1 MNDRNRQENV
11 EISVSLSAETWQNTN
26 ERRRIEKVIEPL
38 PSFRLF
44 VWSILVSLTSVFNPL
59 LTNLAT
65 NLQSQ
70 NLYAGWALAQG
81 EVAYANI
88 YGTSGLLYYL
98 LSWLGN
104 LFLGPVVFL
113 LFQVV
118 ALTLAGIYL
127 FQTITHITV
136 RTGLAR
142 QITILFYLFVVT
154 LGFGGTYSMIFAF
167 PFIFWSLSHLVKY
180 LQGRVRD
187 ESFIRFGMVGALAF
201 LIEPAFSLLFYSL
214 TTLFLLLYSIADK
227 RKARGFYQLLAG
239 LLGFSL
245 VFYPLG
251 YYTVLNGSFGVAISQ
266 VTYVLEAFRLNSNY
280 LLDHL
285 LYYGLLFLGLGF
297 LTALMTAFAFKEEPT
312 DARGMRFIGLLGLPI
327 SFVGVIGLPE
337 KGAYQLLITLPF
349 ALLLLAL
356 WLDTGGDRDGHER
369 RHRKPTNASSWNRY
383 LGKQL
388 FLPLLT
394 MLYLLAYP
402 FVNEYI
408 LSNGVSAERNMAAQH
423 IHENSTAKD
432 SIYAWDNTA
441 SLYQQA
447 QRLSTISL
455 LSPSLYTGTEE
466 NRILLR
472 NSLNEASPKF
482 ILVNKD
488 VKLYSD
494 IKKKISQDYEEV
506 DLELNH
512 FKLYQSK

>member
-1 MNDRNRQENV
+1 MNDRNQQENV
-11 EISVSLSAETWQNTN
+11 EILVSMSAETWQNTS
-26 ERRRIEKVIEPL
+26 ERRRLEKIIEPV
-38 PSFRLF
+38 PSLKLF
-44 VWSILVSLTSVFNPL
+44 FWSILVSLTSVINPL

-70 NLYAGWALAQG
+70 NLYAGWALTQG

-98 LSWLGN
+98 VSWLGN
-104 LFLGPVVFL
+104 LFLGQLLFL

-127 FQTITHITV
+127 FQTISQITV
-136 RTGLAR
+136 RSGLAR
-142 QITILFYLFVVT
+142 QITILFYLFVLT
-154 LGFGGTYSMIFAF
+154 LGFGGTYSIIFAF
-167 PFIFWSLSHLVKY
+167 PFIFRSLYHLVKY

-214 TTLFLLLYSIADK
+214 TTLFLLLYNIADK

-266 VTYVLEAFRLNSNY
+266 VTYVLEAFRLNSSY

-297 LTALMTAFAFKEEPT
+297 VTALMTAFAFKEEPT
-312 DARGMRFIGLLGLPI
+312 AARGMRFIGLLGLPI
-327 SFVGVIGLPE
+327 SFVGVLGLPE
-337 KGAYQLLITLPF
+337 KGAYQLLTTLPF

-369 RHRKPTNASSWNRY
+369 RHRKPTKTSSWNRY

-388 FLPLLT
+388 FLPLLA

-408 LSNGVSAERNMAAQH
+408 LSSGVSAERNLVAQH
-423 IHENSTAKD
+423 IRENSTAKD

-441 SLYQQA
+441 SLYNKA
-447 QRLSTISL
+447 QRLSAVSL

-472 NSLNEASPKF
+472 NALNEASPKF

-488 VKLYSD
+488 VKLFSD

-506 DLELNH
+506 NLKLNH

>member
-1 MNDRNRQENV
+1 MNDRNQQENV
-11 EISVSLSAETWQNTN
+11 EILVSMSAETWQNTS
-26 ERRRIEKVIEPL
+26 ERRRLEKIIEPL
-38 PSFRLF
+38 PSLQLF
-44 VWSILVSLTSVFNPL
+44 FWSVLVSLTRVINPL

-70 NLYAGWALAQG
+70 NLYAGWALTQG

-98 LSWLGN
+98 VSWLGN
-104 LFLGPVVFL
+104 LFLGQLLFL

-127 FQTITHITV
+127 FQTISQITV
-136 RTGLAR
+136 RSGLAR
-142 QITILFYLFVVT
+142 QITILFYLFVLA
-154 LGFGGTYSMIFAF
+154 LGFGGTYSIIFTF
-167 PFIFWSLSHLVKY
+167 PFIFRSLYHLVKY

-214 TTLFLLLYSIADK
+214 TTLFLLLYNIADK
-227 RKARGFYQLLAG
+227 RKARGFYQLLAS

-266 VTYVLEAFRLNSNY
+266 VTYVLEAFRLNSSY

-297 LTALMTAFAFKEEPT
+297 ATALMTAFALKEEPT
-312 DARGMRFIGLLGLPI
+312 AARGMRFIGLLGLPI
-327 SFVGVIGLPE
+327 SFIGVLGLPE
-337 KGAYQLLITLPF
+337 KGAYQLLTTLPF

-369 RHRKPTNASSWNRY
+369 RHRKPTQASSWNRY

-388 FLPLLT
+388 FLPLFV
-394 MLYLLAYP
+394 MLYLVAYP

-408 LSNGVSAERNMAAQH
+408 LSNGVSAERNLVAQH
-423 IHENSTAKD
+423 IRENSTSKD

-441 SLYQQA
+441 SLYKKS
-447 QRLSTISL
+447 QRLSAVSL

-466 NRILLR
+466 NRIFLR
-472 NSLNEASPKF
+472 NALNEASPKF

-488 VKLYSD
+488 VKLFSD
-494 IKKKISQDYEEV
+494 VKKKISQDYEEV
-506 DLELNH
+506 NLKLNH
-512 FKLYQSK
+512 FKLYQIK

>member
-266 VTYVLEAFRLNSNY
+266 VTYVLEAFRLNSSY

-285 LYYGLLFLGLGF
+285 FYYGLLFLGLGF
-297 LTALMTAFAFKEEPT
+297 LTALMTAFAFKEEST
-312 DARGMRFIGLLGLPI
+312 AARGMRFIGLLGLPI
-327 SFVGVIGLPE
+327 SFVGVLGLPE

-369 RHRKPTNASSWNRY
+369 RHRKPTKASSWNRY

-388 FLPLLT
+388 FLPLLA

-408 LSNGVSAERNMAAQH
+408 LSNGVSSERSLAAQH
-423 IHENSTAKD
+423 IRENSTAKD

-472 NSLNEASPKF
+472 NALNEASPKF

>member
-11 EISVSLSAETWQNTN
+11 EISVSSSAETWQNTS
-26 ERRRIEKVIEPL
+26 ERRQIEKIIEPV
-38 PSFRLF
+38 PSLKLF
-44 VWSILVSLTSVFNPL
+44 FWSILVSLTSVINPL

-70 NLYAGWALAQG
+70 NLYASWALTQG

-98 LSWLGN
+98 VSWLGN
-104 LFLGPVVFL
+104 LFLGQLLFL

-127 FQTITHITV
+127 FQTISQITV
-136 RTGLAR
+136 RSGLAR
-142 QITILFYLFVVT
+142 QITILFYLFVLT
-154 LGFGGTYSMIFAF
+154 LGFGGTYSIIFAF
-167 PFIFWSLSHLVKY
+167 PFIFRSLYHLVKY

-214 TTLFLLLYSIADK
+214 TTLFLLLYNIADK

-312 DARGMRFIGLLGLPI
+312 AARGMRFIGLLGLPI
-327 SFVGVIGLPE
+327 SFVGVLGLPE

-388 FLPLLT
+388 FLPLLA

-408 LSNGVSAERNMAAQH
+408 LSNGVSAERNLAAQH
-423 IHENSTAKD
+423 IRENSTAKD

-472 NSLNEASPKF
+472 NALNEASPKF

>member
-1 MNDRNRQENV
+1 MNDKNQQENV
-11 EISVSLSAETWQNTN
+11 EILVSMSAETWQNTS
-26 ERRRIEKVIEPL
+26 ERRRLEKIIEPV
-38 PSFRLF
+38 PSLKLF
-44 VWSILVSLTSVFNPL
+44 FWSVLVSLTSVINPL

-70 NLYAGWALAQG
+70 NLYAGWALTQG

-98 LSWLGN
+98 ISWLGN
-104 LFLGPVVFL
+104 LFLGQLLFL

-127 FQTITHITV
+127 FQTISQITV
-136 RTGLAR
+136 RSGLAR
-142 QITILFYLFVVT
+142 QITILFYLFVLT
-154 LGFGGTYSMIFAF
+154 LGFGGTYSIIFAF
-167 PFIFWSLSHLVKY
+167 PFIFRSLYHLVKY

-214 TTLFLLLYSIADK
+214 TTLFLLLYNIAEK

-327 SFVGVIGLPE
+327 SFVGVLGLPE

-388 FLPLLT
+388 FLPLLA

-408 LSNGVSAERNMAAQH
+408 LSNGVSAERNLAAQH
-423 IHENSTAKD
+423 IRENSTAKD

-472 NSLNEASPKF
+472 NALNEASPKF

-512 FKLYQSK
+512 FKLYQIK

>member
-1 MNDRNRQENV
+1 MNERNQQENV
-11 EISVSLSAETWQNTN
+11 EILVSMSAETWQNTS
-26 ERRRIEKVIEPL
+26 ERRRLEKIIEPV
-38 PSFRLF
+38 PSLQLF
-44 VWSILVSLTSVFNPL
+44 FWSVLVSLTSVINPL

-70 NLYAGWALAQG
+70 NLYAGWALTQG

-98 LSWLGN
+98 VSWLGN
-104 LFLGPVVFL
+104 LFLGQLLFL

-127 FQTITHITV
+127 FQTISQITV
-136 RTGLAR
+136 RSGLAR

-154 LGFGGTYSMIFAF
+154 LGFGGTYSIIFAF
-167 PFIFWSLSHLVKY
+167 PFIFRSLYHLVKY

-201 LIEPAFSLLFYSL
+201 LIEPAFSLLFCSV
-214 TTLFLLLYSIADK
+214 TTLFLLLYNIADK
-227 RKARGFYQLLAG
+227 RKARGFYQLLAV

-266 VTYVLEAFRLNSNY
+266 VTYVLEVFRLNSSY

-297 LTALMTAFAFKEEPT
+297 VTALMTAFAFKEEPT
-312 DARGMRFIGLLGLPI
+312 AARGMRFIGLLGLPI
-327 SFVGVIGLPE
+327 SFVGVLGLPE
-337 KGAYQLLITLPF
+337 KGAYQLLTTLPF

-369 RHRKPTNASSWNRY
+369 RHRKPTQTSSWNRY

-388 FLPLLT
+388 FLPLLA
-394 MLYLLAYP
+394 MLYLVAYP

-408 LSNGVSAERNMAAQH
+408 LSNGVSAERNLAAQH
-423 IHENSTAKD
+423 IRENSTSKD

-441 SLYQQA
+441 SLYKKS
-447 QRLSTISL
+447 QRLSAVSL
-455 LSPSLYTGTEE
+455 LSPSLYTGSE
-466 NRILLR
+466 
-472 NSLNEASPKF
+472 SKVYF
-482 ILVNKD
+482 
-488 VKLYSD
+488 
-494 IKKKISQDYEEV
+494 SQ
-506 DLELNH
+506 
-512 FKLYQSK
+512 

>member
-1 MNDRNRQENV
+1 MNDKNQQENV
-11 EISVSLSAETWQNTN
+11 EILVSMSAETWQNTS
-26 ERRRIEKVIEPL
+26 ERRRLEKIIEPV
-38 PSFRLF
+38 PSLKLF
-44 VWSILVSLTSVFNPL
+44 FWSILVSLTSVINPL

-70 NLYAGWALAQG
+70 NLYAGWALTQG

-98 LSWLGN
+98 VSWLGN
-104 LFLGPVVFL
+104 LFLGQLLFL

-127 FQTITHITV
+127 FQTISQITV
-136 RTGLAR
+136 RSGLAR
-142 QITILFYLFVVT
+142 QITILFYLFVLT

-167 PFIFWSLSHLVKY
+167 PFIFRSLYHLVKY

-214 TTLFLLLYSIADK
+214 TTLFLLVYNIADK

-266 VTYVLEAFRLNSNY
+266 ATYVLEAFRLNSSY

-297 LTALMTAFAFKEEPT
+297 TTALMTAFAFKEEPT

-388 FLPLLT
+388 FLPLLA

-408 LSNGVSAERNMAAQH
+408 LSNGVSAERNLAAQH
-423 IHENSTAKD
+423 IRENSTAKD

-472 NSLNEASPKF
+472 NALNEASPKF

>member
-1 MNDRNRQENV
+1 MNERNQQENV
-11 EISVSLSAETWQNTN
+11 EILVSMSAETWQNTS
-26 ERRRIEKVIEPL
+26 ERRRLEKIIEPV
-38 PSFRLF
+38 PSLKLF
-44 VWSILVSLTSVFNPL
+44 FWSILVSLTSVINPL

-98 LSWLGN
+98 VSWLGN
-104 LFLGPVVFL
+104 LFLGQLLFL

-127 FQTITHITV
+127 FQTISQITV
-136 RTGLAR
+136 RSGLAR
-142 QITILFYLFVVT
+142 QITILFYLFVLT
-154 LGFGGTYSMIFAF
+154 LGFGGTYSIIFAF
-167 PFIFWSLSHLVKY
+167 PFIFRSLYHLVKY

-214 TTLFLLLYSIADK
+214 TTLFLLLYNIADK

-266 VTYVLEAFRLNSNY
+266 VTYVLEAFRLNSSY

-297 LTALMTAFAFKEEPT
+297 VTALMTAFAFKEEPT
-312 DARGMRFIGLLGLPI
+312 AARGMRFIGLLGLPI
-327 SFVGVIGLPE
+327 SFVGVLGLPE
-337 KGAYQLLITLPF
+337 KGAYQLLTTLPF

-369 RHRKPTNASSWNRY
+369 RHRKPTKTSSWNRY

-388 FLPLLT
+388 FLPLLA

-408 LSNGVSAERNMAAQH
+408 LSSGVSAERNLVAQH
-423 IHENSTAKD
+423 IRENSTAKD

-441 SLYQQA
+441 SLYNKA
-447 QRLSTISL
+447 QRLSAVSL

-472 NSLNEASPKF
+472 NALNEASPKF

-488 VKLYSD
+488 AKLFSD

-506 DLELNH
+506 NLKLNH

>member
-1 MNDRNRQENV
+1 MNERNQQENV
-11 EISVSLSAETWQNTN
+11 EILVSMSAETWQNTS
-26 ERRRIEKVIEPL
+26 ERRRLEKIIEPL
-38 PSFRLF
+38 PSLQLF
-44 VWSILVSLTSVFNPL
+44 FWSVLVSLTSVINPL

-70 NLYAGWALAQG
+70 NLYAGWALTQG

-98 LSWLGN
+98 VSWLGN
-104 LFLGPVVFL
+104 LFLGQLLFL

-127 FQTITHITV
+127 FQTISQITV
-136 RTGLAR
+136 RSGLAR
-142 QITILFYLFVVT
+142 QITILFYLFVLT
-154 LGFGGTYSMIFAF
+154 LGFGGTYSIIFTF
-167 PFIFWSLSHLVKY
+167 PFIFRSLYHLVKY

-214 TTLFLLLYSIADK
+214 TTLFLLLYNIADK
-227 RKARGFYQLLAG
+227 RKARGFYQLLAS

-266 VTYVLEAFRLNSNY
+266 VTYVLEAFRLNSSY

-297 LTALMTAFAFKEEPT
+297 ATALMTAFALKEEPT
-312 DARGMRFIGLLGLPI
+312 AARGMRFIGLLGLPI
-327 SFVGVIGLPE
+327 SFIGVLGLPE
-337 KGAYQLLITLPF
+337 KGAYQLLTTLPF

-356 WLDTGGDRDGHER
+356 CLDTGGDRDGHER
-369 RHRKPTNASSWNRY
+369 RHRKPTQASSWNRY

-388 FLPLLT
+388 FLPLFV
-394 MLYLLAYP
+394 MLYLVAYP

-408 LSNGVSAERNMAAQH
+408 LSNGVSAERNLVAQH
-423 IHENSTAKD
+423 IRENSTSKD
-432 SIYAWDNTA
+432 SIYAWDSTA
-441 SLYQQA
+441 SLYKKA
-447 QRLSTISL
+447 QRLSAVSL

-466 NRILLR
+466 NRIFLR
-472 NSLNEASPKF
+472 NALNEASPKF

-488 VKLYSD
+488 VKLFSD
-494 IKKKISQDYEEV
+494 VKKKISQDYEEV
-506 DLELNH
+506 NLKLNH
-512 FKLYQSK
+512 FKLYQIK

>member
-1 MNDRNRQENV
+1 MNDRNQQENV
-11 EISVSLSAETWQNTN
+11 EILISMSAETWQNTS
-26 ERRRIEKVIEPL
+26 ERRRLEKIIEPV
-38 PSFRLF
+38 PSLKLF
-44 VWSILVSLTSVFNPL
+44 FWSILVSLTSVINPL

-98 LSWLGN
+98 VSWLGN
-104 LFLGPVVFL
+104 LFFGQLLFL

-127 FQTITHITV
+127 FQTISQITV
-136 RTGLAR
+136 RSGLAR
-142 QITILFYLFVVT
+142 QITVLFYLFVLT
-154 LGFGGTYSMIFAF
+154 LGFGGTYSIIFAF
-167 PFIFWSLSHLVKY
+167 PFIFRSLYHLVKY

-214 TTLFLLLYSIADK
+214 TTLFLLLYNIAEK

-266 VTYVLEAFRLNSNY
+266 ATYVLEAFRLNSSY

-297 LTALMTAFAFKEEPT
+297 LTALMTSFAFKEEPT
-312 DARGMRFIGLLGLPI
+312 AARGMRFIGLLGLPI
-327 SFVGVIGLPE
+327 SFVGVLGLPE
-337 KGAYQLLITLPF
+337 KGAYQLLTTLPF

-369 RHRKPTNASSWNRY
+369 RRRKPTQASSWNRY

-388 FLPLLT
+388 FLPLLA

-408 LSNGVSAERNMAAQH
+408 LSNGVSAERSLAAQH
-423 IHENSTAKD
+423 IRENSTAKD

-472 NSLNEASPKF
+472 NALNEASPKF

>member
-11 EISVSLSAETWQNTN
+11 EISVSLSAETWQNTS
-26 ERRRIEKVIEPL
+26 ERRQIEKIIEPV
-38 PSFRLF
+38 PSLKLF
-44 VWSILVSLTSVFNPL
+44 FWSILVSLTSVINPL

-70 NLYAGWALAQG
+70 NLYASWALTQG

-98 LSWLGN
+98 VSWLGN
-104 LFLGPVVFL
+104 LFLGQLLFL

-127 FQTITHITV
+127 FQTISQITV
-136 RTGLAR
+136 RSGLAR
-142 QITILFYLFVVT
+142 QITVLFYLFVLT
-154 LGFGGTYSMIFAF
+154 LGFGGTYSIIFAF
-167 PFIFWSLSHLVKY
+167 PFIFRSLYHLVKY

-214 TTLFLLLYSIADK
+214 TTLFLLLYNIAEK

-266 VTYVLEAFRLNSNY
+266 VTYVLEAFRLNSSY

-297 LTALMTAFAFKEEPT
+297 TTALMTAFAFKEEPT
-312 DARGMRFIGLLGLPI
+312 AARGMRFIGLLGLPI
-327 SFVGVIGLPE
+327 SFVGVLGLPE

-408 LSNGVSAERNMAAQH
+408 LSNGVSAERNLAAQH
-423 IHENSTAKD
+423 IRENSTSKD

-472 NSLNEASPKF
+472 NALNEASPKF

>member
-1 MNDRNRQENV
+1 MNDRNQQENV
-11 EISVSLSAETWQNTN
+11 EILVSMSAETWQNTS
-26 ERRRIEKVIEPL
+26 ERRRIEKIIEPV
-38 PSFRLF
+38 PSLKLF
-44 VWSILVSLTSVFNPL
+44 FWSILVSLTSVINPL
-59 LTNLAT
+59 LTSLAT

-70 NLYAGWALAQG
+70 NLYAGWALTQG

-98 LSWLGN
+98 VSWLGN
-104 LFLGPVVFL
+104 LFFGQLLFL

-142 QITILFYLFVVT
+142 QITILFYLFVLT

-327 SFVGVIGLPE
+327 SFVGVLGLPE

-388 FLPLLT
+388 FLPLLA

-408 LSNGVSAERNMAAQH
+408 LSNGVSAERNLAAQH

-472 NSLNEASPKF
+472 NALNEASPKF

>member
-1 MNDRNRQENV
+1 MNDKNQQENV
-11 EISVSLSAETWQNTN
+11 EILVSMSAETWQNTS
-26 ERRRIEKVIEPL
+26 ERRRLEKIIEPV
-38 PSFRLF
+38 PSLKLF
-44 VWSILVSLTSVFNPL
+44 FWSILVSLTSVINPL

-70 NLYAGWALAQG
+70 NLYAGWALTQG

-98 LSWLGN
+98 VSWLGN
-104 LFLGPVVFL
+104 LFLGQLLFL

-127 FQTITHITV
+127 FQTISQITV
-136 RTGLAR
+136 RSGLAR
-142 QITILFYLFVVT
+142 QITILFYLFVLT

-167 PFIFWSLSHLVKY
+167 PFIFRSLYHLVKY

-214 TTLFLLLYSIADK
+214 TTLFLLLYNIADK
-227 RKARGFYQLLAG
+227 RKARGFYQLLAV

-266 VTYVLEAFRLNSNY
+266 VTYVLEAFRLNSSY

-297 LTALMTAFAFKEEPT
+297 VTALMTAFAFKEEPT
-312 DARGMRFIGLLGLPI
+312 AARGMRFIGLLGLPI
-327 SFVGVIGLPE
+327 SFVGVLGLPE
-337 KGAYQLLITLPF
+337 KGAYQLLTTLPF

-369 RHRKPTNASSWNRY
+369 RHRKPTKASSWNRY

-388 FLPLLT
+388 FLPLLA

-408 LSNGVSAERNMAAQH
+408 LSNGVSAERNLAAQH
-423 IHENSTAKD
+423 IRENSTSKD

-441 SLYQQA
+441 SLYNKA
-447 QRLSTISL
+447 QRLSAVSL

-466 NRILLR
+466 NRIFLR
-472 NSLNEASPKF
+472 NALNEASPKF

-488 VKLYSD
+488 VKLFSD
-494 IKKKISQDYEEV
+494 VKKKISQDYEEV

>member
-1 MNDRNRQENV
+1 MNERNQQENV
-11 EISVSLSAETWQNTN
+11 EILVSMSAETWQNTS
-26 ERRRIEKVIEPL
+26 ERRRLEKIIEPV
-38 PSFRLF
+38 PSLQLF
-44 VWSILVSLTSVFNPL
+44 FWSVLVSLTSVINPL

-98 LSWLGN
+98 VSWLGN
-104 LFLGPVVFL
+104 LFLGQLLFL

-127 FQTITHITV
+127 FQTISQITV
-136 RTGLAR
+136 RSDLAR
-142 QITILFYLFVVT
+142 QITILFYLFVLT
-154 LGFGGTYSMIFAF
+154 LGFGGTYSIIFAF
-167 PFIFWSLSHLVKY
+167 PFIFRSLYHLVKY

-214 TTLFLLLYSIADK
+214 TTLFLLLYNIADK
-227 RKARGFYQLLAG
+227 RKARGFYQLLAV

-266 VTYVLEAFRLNSNY
+266 VTYVLEAFRLNSSY

-297 LTALMTAFAFKEEPT
+297 VTALMTAFAFKEEPT
-312 DARGMRFIGLLGLPI
+312 AARGMRFIGLLGLPI
-327 SFVGVIGLPE
+327 SFVGVLGLPE
-337 KGAYQLLITLPF
+337 KGAYQLLTTLPF

-369 RHRKPTNASSWNRY
+369 RHRKPTKTSSWNRY

-388 FLPLLT
+388 FLPLLA

-408 LSNGVSAERNMAAQH
+408 LSNGVSAERNLAAQH
-423 IHENSTAKD
+423 IRENSTSKD

-441 SLYQQA
+441 SLYNKA
-447 QRLSTISL
+447 QRLSAVSL

-466 NRILLR
+466 NRIFLR
-472 NSLNEASPKF
+472 NALNEASPKF

-488 VKLYSD
+488 VKLFSD

>member
-1 MNDRNRQENV
+1 MNDRNQQENV
-11 EISVSLSAETWQNTN
+11 EILVSMSAETWQNTS
-26 ERRRIEKVIEPL
+26 ERRRLEKIIEPV
-38 PSFRLF
+38 PSLKLF
-44 VWSILVSLTSVFNPL
+44 FWSVLVSLTSVINPL

-70 NLYAGWALAQG
+70 NLYAGWALTQG
-81 EVAYANI
+81 EVAYTNI

-98 LSWLGN
+98 VSWLGN
-104 LFLGPVVFL
+104 LFLGQLLFL

-127 FQTITHITV
+127 FQTISQITV
-136 RTGLAR
+136 RSGLAR
-142 QITILFYLFVVT
+142 QITILFYLFVLT
-154 LGFGGTYSMIFAF
+154 LGFGGTYSIIFAF
-167 PFIFWSLSHLVKY
+167 PFIFRSLYHLVKY

-214 TTLFLLLYSIADK
+214 TTLFLLVYNIADK

-327 SFVGVIGLPE
+327 SFVGVLGLPE

-394 MLYLLAYP
+394 MLSLLTYP

-408 LSNGVSAERNMAAQH
+408 LSNGVSAERNLAAQH
-423 IHENSTAKD
+423 IRENSTAKD

-472 NSLNEASPKF
+472 NALNEASPKF

>member
-1 MNDRNRQENV
+1 MNDRNQQENV
-11 EISVSLSAETWQNTN
+11 EILVSMSAETWQNTS
-26 ERRRIEKVIEPL
+26 ERRRIEKIIEPV
-38 PSFRLF
+38 PSLQLF
-44 VWSILVSLTSVFNPL
+44 FWSVLVSLTSVINPL

-70 NLYAGWALAQG
+70 NLYAGWALTQG
-81 EVAYANI
+81 EVVYANI

-98 LSWLGN
+98 VNWLGN

-127 FQTITHITV
+127 FQTISQITV
-136 RTGLAR
+136 RSGLAR

-201 LIEPAFSLLFYSL
+201 LIEPAFSLFFYSL

-408 LSNGVSAERNMAAQH
+408 LSNGVSAERNLAAQH

-472 NSLNEASPKF
+472 NALNEASPKF

>member
-1 MNDRNRQENV
+1 MNDRNQQENV
-11 EISVSLSAETWQNTN
+11 EILVSMSAETWQNTS
-26 ERRRIEKVIEPL
+26 ERRRLEKIIEPV
-38 PSFRLF
+38 PSLKLF
-44 VWSILVSLTSVFNPL
+44 FWSVLVSLTSVINPL
-59 LTNLAT
+59 LTNLST

-70 NLYAGWALAQG
+70 NLYAGWALTQG

-98 LSWLGN
+98 VSWLGN
-104 LFLGPVVFL
+104 LFLGQLLFL

-127 FQTITHITV
+127 FQTISQITV
-136 RTGLAR
+136 RSGLAR
-142 QITILFYLFVVT
+142 QITVLFYLFVLT
-154 LGFGGTYSMIFAF
+154 LGFGGTYSIIFAF
-167 PFIFWSLSHLVKY
+167 PFIFRSLYHLVKY

-214 TTLFLLLYSIADK
+214 TTLFLLVYNIADK

-266 VTYVLEAFRLNSNY
+266 VTYVLEAFRLNGSYIFN
-280 LLDHL
+280 HL

-297 LTALMTAFAFKEEPT
+297 ATALMTAFAFKEEPT

-327 SFVGVIGLPE
+327 SFVGVLGLPE

-369 RHRKPTNASSWNRY
+369 RHRKPTQASSWNRY

-388 FLPLLT
+388 FLPLLA

-408 LSNGVSAERNMAAQH
+408 LSNGVSAERNLAAQH
-423 IHENSTAKD
+423 IRENSTAKD

-472 NSLNEASPKF
+472 NALNEASPKF

-506 DLELNH
+506 NLKLNH
-512 FKLYQSK
+512 FKLYQIK

>member
-1 MNDRNRQENV
+1 MNDRNQQENV
-11 EISVSLSAETWQNTN
+11 EILVSMSAETWQNTS
-26 ERRRIEKVIEPL
+26 ERRRLEKIIEPV
-38 PSFRLF
+38 PSLKLF
-44 VWSILVSLTSVFNPL
+44 FWSILVSLTSVINPL

-70 NLYAGWALAQG
+70 NLYAGWALTQG
-81 EVAYANI
+81 EVTYANI

-98 LSWLGN
+98 VSWLGN
-104 LFLGPVVFL
+104 LFLGQLLFL

-127 FQTITHITV
+127 FQTISQITV
-136 RTGLAR
+136 RSGLAR
-142 QITILFYLFVVT
+142 QITILFYLFLLT
-154 LGFGGTYSMIFAF
+154 LGFGGTYSIIFAF
-167 PFIFWSLSHLVKY
+167 PFIFRSLYHLVKY

-214 TTLFLLLYSIADK
+214 TTLFLLVYNIADK

-266 VTYVLEAFRLNSNY
+266 ATYVLEAFRLNSSY

-297 LTALMTAFAFKEEPT
+297 TTALMTAFAFKEEPT
-312 DARGMRFIGLLGLPI
+312 AARGMRFIGLLGLPI
-327 SFVGVIGLPE
+327 SFVGVLGLPE

-388 FLPLLT
+388 FLPLLA

-408 LSNGVSAERNMAAQH
+408 LSNGVSAERNLAAQH
-423 IHENSTAKD
+423 IRENSTAKD

-472 NSLNEASPKF
+472 NALNEASPKF

>member
-1 MNDRNRQENV
+1 MNDRNQQENV
-11 EISVSLSAETWQNTN
+11 EILISMSAETWQNTS
-26 ERRRIEKVIEPL
+26 ERRRLEKIIEPV
-38 PSFRLF
+38 PSLKLF
-44 VWSILVSLTSVFNPL
+44 FWSILVSLTSVINPL

-70 NLYAGWALAQG
+70 NLYASWALTQG

-98 LSWLGN
+98 VSWLGN
-104 LFLGPVVFL
+104 LFFGQLLFL

-127 FQTITHITV
+127 FQTISQITV
-136 RTGLAR
+136 RSGLAR
-142 QITILFYLFVVT
+142 QITVLFYLFVLT
-154 LGFGGTYSMIFAF
+154 LGFGGTYSIIFAF
-167 PFIFWSLSHLVKY
+167 PFIFRSLYHLVKY

-214 TTLFLLLYSIADK
+214 TTLFLLLYNIAEK

-266 VTYVLEAFRLNSNY
+266 ATYVLEAFRLNSSY

-312 DARGMRFIGLLGLPI
+312 AARGMRFIGLLGLPI
-327 SFVGVIGLPE
+327 SFVGVLGLPE
-337 KGAYQLLITLPF
+337 KGAYQLLTTLPF

-369 RHRKPTNASSWNRY
+369 RRRKPTQASSWNRY

-388 FLPLLT
+388 FLPLLA

-408 LSNGVSAERNMAAQH
+408 LSNGVSAERNLAAQH
-423 IHENSTAKD
+423 IRENSTAKD

-472 NSLNEASPKF
+472 NALNEASPKF

>member
-26 ERRRIEKVIEPL
+26 ERRRIEKVIEPV
-38 PSFRLF
+38 PAFQLF
-44 VWSILVSLTSVFNPL
+44 LWSILVSLTSVFNPL
-59 LTNLAT
+59 LINLAT

-180 LQGRVRD
+180 LQGRARD

-201 LIEPAFSLLFYSL
+201 LIEPAFSLFFYSL

-266 VTYVLEAFRLNSNY
+266 VTYVLEAFRLNSSY

-297 LTALMTAFAFKEEPT
+297 LTALMTAFAFKEEST
-312 DARGMRFIGLLGLPI
+312 AARGMRFIGLLGLPI
-327 SFVGVIGLPE
+327 SFVGVLGLPE

-369 RHRKPTNASSWNRY
+369 RHRKPTKASSWNLY

-388 FLPLLT
+388 FLPLLA

-408 LSNGVSAERNMAAQH
+408 LSNGVSSERSLAAQH
-423 IHENSTAKD
+423 IRENSTAKD

-472 NSLNEASPKF
+472 NALNEASPKF

>member
-11 EISVSLSAETWQNTN
+11 EISVSSSAETWQNTS
-26 ERRRIEKVIEPL
+26 ERRQIEKIIEPV
-38 PSFRLF
+38 PSLKLF
-44 VWSILVSLTSVFNPL
+44 FWSILVSLTSVINPL

-70 NLYAGWALAQG
+70 NLYASWALTQG

-98 LSWLGN
+98 VSWLGN
-104 LFLGPVVFL
+104 LFLGQLLFL

-127 FQTITHITV
+127 FQTISQITV
-136 RTGLAR
+136 RSGLAR
-142 QITILFYLFVVT
+142 QITVLFYLFVLT
-154 LGFGGTYSMIFAF
+154 LGFGGTYSIIFAF
-167 PFIFWSLSHLVKY
+167 PFIFRSLYHLVKY

-327 SFVGVIGLPE
+327 SFVGVLGLPE

-369 RHRKPTNASSWNRY
+369 RHRKPSNASSWNRY

-388 FLPLLT
+388 FLPLLA

-408 LSNGVSAERNMAAQH
+408 LSNGVSAERNLAAQH
-423 IHENSTAKD
+423 IRENSTAKD

-472 NSLNEASPKF
+472 NALNEASPKF

>member
-11 EISVSLSAETWQNTN
+11 EISVSSSAETWQNTS
-26 ERRRIEKVIEPL
+26 ERRQIEKIIEPV
-38 PSFRLF
+38 PSLKLF
-44 VWSILVSLTSVFNPL
+44 FWSILVSLTSVINPL

-70 NLYAGWALAQG
+70 NLYAGWALTQG

-98 LSWLGN
+98 VSWLGN
-104 LFLGPVVFL
+104 LFLGQLLFL

-127 FQTITHITV
+127 FQTISQITV
-136 RTGLAR
+136 RSGLAR
-142 QITILFYLFVVT
+142 QITILFYLFVLT
-154 LGFGGTYSMIFAF
+154 LGFGGTYSIIFTF
-167 PFIFWSLSHLVKY
+167 PFIFRSLYHLVKY

-214 TTLFLLLYSIADK
+214 TTLFLLVYNIADK
-227 RKARGFYQLLAG
+227 RKARGFYQLLAS

-266 VTYVLEAFRLNSNY
+266 VTYVLEAFRLNSSY

-297 LTALMTAFAFKEEPT
+297 TTALMTAFAFKEEPT
-312 DARGMRFIGLLGLPI
+312 AARGMRFIGLLGLPI
-327 SFVGVIGLPE
+327 SFVGVLGLPE
-337 KGAYQLLITLPF
+337 KGAYQLLTTLPF

-369 RHRKPTNASSWNRY
+369 RHRKPTQASSWNRY

-388 FLPLLT
+388 FLPLFV
-394 MLYLLAYP
+394 MLYLVAYP

-408 LSNGVSAERNMAAQH
+408 LSNGVSAERNLVAQH
-423 IHENSTAKD
+423 IRENSTSKD

-441 SLYQQA
+441 SLYKKS
-447 QRLSTISL
+447 QRLSAVSL

-466 NRILLR
+466 NRIFLR
-472 NSLNEASPKF
+472 NALNEASPKF
-482 ILVNKD
+482 ILVNKN
-488 VKLYSD
+488 VKLFSD

>member
-1 MNDRNRQENV
+1 MNERNQQENV
-11 EISVSLSAETWQNTN
+11 EILVSMSAETWQNTS
-26 ERRRIEKVIEPL
+26 ERRRLEKIIEPV
-38 PSFRLF
+38 PSLQLF
-44 VWSILVSLTSVFNPL
+44 LWSILVSLTSVFNPL

-98 LSWLGN
+98 VSWLGN
-104 LFLGPVVFL
+104 LFLGQLLFL

-127 FQTITHITV
+127 FQTISQITV
-136 RTGLAR
+136 RSGLAR
-142 QITILFYLFVVT
+142 QITILFYLFVLT
-154 LGFGGTYSMIFAF
+154 LGFGGTYSIIFAF
-167 PFIFWSLSHLVKY
+167 PFIFRSLYHLVKY

-214 TTLFLLLYSIADK
+214 TTLFLLLYNIADK
-227 RKARGFYQLLAG
+227 RKARGFYQLLAV

-266 VTYVLEAFRLNSNY
+266 VTYVLEAFRLNSSY

-312 DARGMRFIGLLGLPI
+312 AARGMRFIGLLGLPI
-327 SFVGVIGLPE
+327 SFVGVLGLPE
-337 KGAYQLLITLPF
+337 KGAYQLLTTLPF

-369 RHRKPTNASSWNRY
+369 RHRKPTQTSSWNRY

-388 FLPLLT
+388 FLPLLV
-394 MLYLLAYP
+394 MLYLGAYP

-408 LSNGVSAERNMAAQH
+408 LSNGVSAERNLAAQH
-423 IHENSTAKD
+423 IRENSTSKD

-455 LSPSLYTGTEE
+455 LSPSLYTGMEE
-466 NRILLR
+466 NRIFLR
-472 NSLNEASPKF
+472 NALNEASPKF

-488 VKLYSD
+488 VKLFSD

>member
-1 MNDRNRQENV
+1 MNDRNQQENV
-11 EISVSLSAETWQNTN
+11 EILVSMSAETWQNTS
-26 ERRRIEKVIEPL
+26 ERRRLEKIIEPL
-38 PSFRLF
+38 PSLQLF
-44 VWSILVSLTSVFNPL
+44 FWSVLVSLTSVINPL

-70 NLYAGWALAQG
+70 NLYAGWALTQG

-98 LSWLGN
+98 VSWLGN
-104 LFLGPVVFL
+104 LFLGQLLFL

-127 FQTITHITV
+127 FQTISQITV
-136 RTGLAR
+136 RSGLAR
-142 QITILFYLFVVT
+142 QITILFYLFVLT
-154 LGFGGTYSMIFAF
+154 LGFGGTYSIIFAF
-167 PFIFWSLSHLVKY
+167 PFIFRSLYHLVKY

-214 TTLFLLLYSIADK
+214 TTLFLLLYNIADK
-227 RKARGFYQLLAG
+227 RKARGFYQLLAS

-266 VTYVLEAFRLNSNY
+266 VTYVLEAFRLNSSY

-297 LTALMTAFAFKEEPT
+297 ATALMTAFALKEEPT
-312 DARGMRFIGLLGLPI
+312 AARGMRFIGLLGLPI
-327 SFVGVIGLPE
+327 SFIGVLGLPE
-337 KGAYQLLITLPF
+337 KGAYQLLTTLPF

-369 RHRKPTNASSWNRY
+369 RHRKPTQASSRNRY

-388 FLPLLT
+388 FLPLFV
-394 MLYLLAYP
+394 MLYLVAYP

-408 LSNGVSAERNMAAQH
+408 LSNGVSAERNLVAQH
-423 IHENSTAKD
+423 IRENSTSKD

-441 SLYQQA
+441 SLYKKS
-447 QRLSTISL
+447 QRLSAVSL

-466 NRILLR
+466 NRIFLR
-472 NSLNEASPKF
+472 NALNEASPKF

-488 VKLYSD
+488 VKLFSD
-494 IKKKISQDYEEV
+494 VKKKISQDYEEV
-506 DLELNH
+506 NLKLNH
-512 FKLYQSK
+512 FKLYQIK

>member
-1 MNDRNRQENV
+1 MNDRNQQENV
-11 EISVSLSAETWQNTN
+11 EILVSMSAETWQNTS
-26 ERRRIEKVIEPL
+26 ERRRLEKIIEPV
-38 PSFRLF
+38 PSLKLF
-44 VWSILVSLTSVFNPL
+44 FWSVLVSLTSVINPL
-59 LTNLAT
+59 LTNLST

-70 NLYAGWALAQG
+70 NLYAGWALTQG

-98 LSWLGN
+98 VSWLGN
-104 LFLGPVVFL
+104 LFLGQLLFL

-127 FQTITHITV
+127 FQTISQITV
-136 RTGLAR
+136 RSGLAR
-142 QITILFYLFVVT
+142 QITILFYLFVLT
-154 LGFGGTYSMIFAF
+154 LGFGGTYSIIFAF
-167 PFIFWSLSHLVKY
+167 PFIFRSLYHLVKY

-214 TTLFLLLYSIADK
+214 TTLFLLLYNIADK
-227 RKARGFYQLLAG
+227 RKARGFYQLLAV

-266 VTYVLEAFRLNSNY
+266 VTYVLEAFRLNSSY

-312 DARGMRFIGLLGLPI
+312 AARGMRFIGLLGLPI
-327 SFVGVIGLPE
+327 SFVGVLGLPE

-369 RHRKPTNASSWNRY
+369 RHRKPTQTSSWNRY

-388 FLPLLT
+388 FLPLLA

-408 LSNGVSAERNMAAQH
+408 LSNGVSAERNLAAQYVR
-423 IHENSTAKD
+423 ENSTSKD

-441 SLYQQA
+441 SLYKKA
-447 QRLSTISL
+447 QRLSAVSL

-466 NRILLR
+466 NRIFLR
-472 NSLNEASPKF
+472 NALNEASPKF

-488 VKLYSD
+488 VKLFSD
-494 IKKKISQDYEEV
+494 VKKKISQDYEEV
-506 DLELNH
+506 SLKLNH
-512 FKLYQSK
+512 FKLYQIK

>member
-1 MNDRNRQENV
+1 MNDRNQQENV
-11 EISVSLSAETWQNTN
+11 ESLVSMSAETWQNTS
-26 ERRRIEKVIEPL
+26 ERRRIEKIIEPV
-38 PSFRLF
+38 PSLKLF
-44 VWSILVSLTSVFNPL
+44 FWSILVSLTSVINPL

-70 NLYAGWALAQG
+70 NLYASWALTQG

-98 LSWLGN
+98 VSWLGN
-104 LFLGPVVFL
+104 LFFGQLLFL

-127 FQTITHITV
+127 FQTISQITV
-136 RTGLAR
+136 RSGLAR
-142 QITILFYLFVVT
+142 QITVLFYLFVLT
-154 LGFGGTYSMIFAF
+154 LGFGGTYSIIFAF
-167 PFIFWSLSHLVKY
+167 PFIFRSLYHLVKY

-214 TTLFLLLYSIADK
+214 TTLFLLLYNIAEK

-266 VTYVLEAFRLNSNY
+266 ATYVLEAFRLNSSY

-297 LTALMTAFAFKEEPT
+297 TTALMTAFAFKEEPT
-312 DARGMRFIGLLGLPI
+312 AARGMRFIGLLGLPI
-327 SFVGVIGLPE
+327 SFVGVLGLPE

-388 FLPLLT
+388 FLPLLA

-408 LSNGVSAERNMAAQH
+408 LSNGVSAERSLAAQH
-423 IHENSTAKD
+423 IRKNSTAKD

-447 QRLSTISL
+447 QRLSAVSL

-466 NRILLR
+466 NRIFLR
-472 NSLNEASPKF
+472 NALNEASPKF

-488 VKLYSD
+488 VKLFSD
-494 IKKKISQDYEEV
+494 VKKKISQDYEEV
-506 DLELNH
+506 NLKLNH
-512 FKLYQSK
+512 FKLYQIK

>member
-1 MNDRNRQENV
+1 MNDRNQQENV
-11 EISVSLSAETWQNTN
+11 EILISMSAETWQNTS
-26 ERRRIEKVIEPL
+26 ERRRLEKIIEPV
-38 PSFRLF
+38 PSLKLF
-44 VWSILVSLTSVFNPL
+44 FWSILVSLTSVINPL

-70 NLYAGWALAQG
+70 NLYASWALTQG

-98 LSWLGN
+98 VSWLGN
-104 LFLGPVVFL
+104 LFFGQLLFL

-127 FQTITHITV
+127 FQTISQITV
-136 RTGLAR
+136 RSGLAR
-142 QITILFYLFVVT
+142 QITVLFYLFVLT
-154 LGFGGTYSMIFAF
+154 LGFGGTYSIIFAF
-167 PFIFWSLSHLVKY
+167 PFIFRSLYHLVKY

-214 TTLFLLLYSIADK
+214 TTLFLLLYNIAEK

-266 VTYVLEAFRLNSNY
+266 ATYVLEAFRLNSSY

-312 DARGMRFIGLLGLPI
+312 AARGMRFIGLLGLPI
-327 SFVGVIGLPE
+327 SFVGVLGLPE
-337 KGAYQLLITLPF
+337 KGAYQLLTTLPF

-369 RHRKPTNASSWNRY
+369 RRRKPTQASSWNRY

-388 FLPLLT
+388 FLPLLA

-408 LSNGVSAERNMAAQH
+408 LSNGVSAERSLAAQH
-423 IHENSTAKD
+423 IRENSTAKD

-472 NSLNEASPKF
+472 NALNEASPKF

>member
-1 MNDRNRQENV
+1 MNDRNQQENV
-11 EISVSLSAETWQNTN
+11 EILVSMSAETWQNTS
-26 ERRRIEKVIEPL
+26 ERRRLEKIIEPV
-38 PSFRLF
+38 PSLKLF
-44 VWSILVSLTSVFNPL
+44 FWSVLVSLTSVINPL

-70 NLYAGWALAQG
+70 NLYAGWALTQG

-98 LSWLGN
+98 VSWLGN
-104 LFLGPVVFL
+104 LFLGQLLFL

-127 FQTITHITV
+127 FQTISQITV
-136 RTGLAR
+136 RSGLAR
-142 QITILFYLFVVT
+142 QITILFYLFVLT
-154 LGFGGTYSMIFAF
+154 LGFGGTYSIIFAF
-167 PFIFWSLSHLVKY
+167 PFIFRSLYHLVKY

-214 TTLFLLLYSIADK
+214 TTLFLLLYNIADK
-227 RKARGFYQLLAG
+227 RKARGFYQLLAV

-266 VTYVLEAFRLNSNY
+266 VTYVLEAFRLNSSY

-297 LTALMTAFAFKEEPT
+297 VTALMTAFAFKEEPT
-312 DARGMRFIGLLGLPI
+312 AARGMRFIGLLGLPI
-327 SFVGVIGLPE
+327 SFVGVLGLPE
-337 KGAYQLLITLPF
+337 KGAYQLLTTLPF

-369 RHRKPTNASSWNRY
+369 RHRKPTKASSWNRY

-388 FLPLLT
+388 FLPLLA

-408 LSNGVSAERNMAAQH
+408 LSNGVSAERNLAAQH
-423 IHENSTAKD
+423 IRENSTSKD

-441 SLYQQA
+441 SLYNKA
-447 QRLSTISL
+447 QRLSAVSL

-472 NSLNEASPKF
+472 NALNEASPKF

-488 VKLYSD
+488 VKLFSD

-506 DLELNH
+506 NLKLNH

>member
-1 MNDRNRQENV
+1 MNDKNQQENV
-11 EISVSLSAETWQNTN
+11 EILVSMSAETWQNTS
-26 ERRRIEKVIEPL
+26 ERRRLEKIIEPV
-38 PSFRLF
+38 PSLKLF
-44 VWSILVSLTSVFNPL
+44 FWSILVSLTSVINPL

-70 NLYAGWALAQG
+70 NLYAGWALTQG

-98 LSWLGN
+98 VSWLGN
-104 LFLGPVVFL
+104 LFLGQLLFL

-127 FQTITHITV
+127 FQTISQITV
-136 RTGLAR
+136 RSGLAR
-142 QITILFYLFVVT
+142 QITILFYLFVLT

-167 PFIFWSLSHLVKY
+167 PFIFRSLYHLVKY

-214 TTLFLLLYSIADK
+214 TTLFLLVYNIADK

-266 VTYVLEAFRLNSNY
+266 ATYVLEAFRLNSSY

-297 LTALMTAFAFKEEPT
+297 TTALMTAFAFKEEPT
-312 DARGMRFIGLLGLPI
+312 AARGMRFIGLLGLPI
-327 SFVGVIGLPE
+327 SFVGVLGLPE

-388 FLPLLT
+388 FLPLLA

-408 LSNGVSAERNMAAQH
+408 LSNGVSAERNLAAQH
-423 IHENSTAKD
+423 IRENSTAKD

-472 NSLNEASPKF
+472 NALNEASPKF

>member
-1 MNDRNRQENV
+1 MNDRNQQENV
-11 EISVSLSAETWQNTN
+11 EILVSMSAETWQNTS
-26 ERRRIEKVIEPL
+26 ERRRLEKIIEPL
-38 PSFRLF
+38 PSLQLF
-44 VWSILVSLTSVFNPL
+44 FWSVLVSLTSVINPL

-70 NLYAGWALAQG
+70 NLYAGWALTQG

-98 LSWLGN
+98 VSWLGN
-104 LFLGPVVFL
+104 LFLGQLLFL

-127 FQTITHITV
+127 FQTISQITV
-136 RTGLAR
+136 RSGLAR
-142 QITILFYLFVVT
+142 QITILFYLFVLT
-154 LGFGGTYSMIFAF
+154 LGFGGTYSIIFAF
-167 PFIFWSLSHLVKY
+167 PFIFRSLYHLVKY

-214 TTLFLLLYSIADK
+214 TTLFLLLYNIADK

-266 VTYVLEAFRLNSNY
+266 VTYVLEAFRLNSSY

-297 LTALMTAFAFKEEPT
+297 VTALMTAFAFKEEPT
-312 DARGMRFIGLLGLPI
+312 AARGMRFIGLLGLPI
-327 SFVGVIGLPE
+327 SFVGVLGLPE
-337 KGAYQLLITLPF
+337 KGAYQLLTTLPF

-369 RHRKPTNASSWNRY
+369 RHRKPTKTSSWNRY

-388 FLPLLT
+388 FLPLLA

-408 LSNGVSAERNMAAQH
+408 LSSGVSAERNLVAQH
-423 IHENSTAKD
+423 IRENSTAKD

-441 SLYQQA
+441 SLYNKA
-447 QRLSTISL
+447 QRLSAVSL

-472 NSLNEASPKF
+472 NALNEASPKF

-488 VKLYSD
+488 VKLFSD

-506 DLELNH
+506 NLKLNH

>member
-1 MNDRNRQENV
+1 MNDKNQQENV
-11 EISVSLSAETWQNTN
+11 EILVSMSAETWQNTS
-26 ERRRIEKVIEPL
+26 ERRRLEKIIEPV
-38 PSFRLF
+38 PSLKLF
-44 VWSILVSLTSVFNPL
+44 FWSILVSLTSVINPL

-70 NLYAGWALAQG
+70 NLYAGWALTQG
-81 EVAYANI
+81 EVTYANI

-98 LSWLGN
+98 VSWLGN
-104 LFLGPVVFL
+104 LFLGQLLFL

-127 FQTITHITV
+127 FQTISQITV
-136 RTGLAR
+136 RSGLAR
-142 QITILFYLFVVT
+142 QITILFYLFLLT
-154 LGFGGTYSMIFAF
+154 LGFGGTYSIIFAF
-167 PFIFWSLSHLVKY
+167 PFIFRSLYHLVKY

-214 TTLFLLLYSIADK
+214 TTLFLLVYNIADK

-266 VTYVLEAFRLNSNY
+266 ATYVLEAFRLNSSY

-297 LTALMTAFAFKEEPT
+297 TTALMTAFAFKEEPT
-312 DARGMRFIGLLGLPI
+312 AARGMRFIGLLGLPI
-327 SFVGVIGLPE
+327 SFVGVLGLPE

-388 FLPLLT
+388 FLPLLA

-408 LSNGVSAERNMAAQH
+408 LSNGVSAERNLAAQH
-423 IHENSTAKD
+423 IRENSTAKD

-472 NSLNEASPKF
+472 NALNEASPKF

>member
-214 TTLFLLLYSIADK
+214 ITLFLLLYSIADK

-327 SFVGVIGLPE
+327 SFVGVLGLPE

>member
-11 EISVSLSAETWQNTN
+11 EISVSSSAETWQNTS
-26 ERRRIEKVIEPL
+26 ERRQIEKIIEPV
-38 PSFRLF
+38 PSLKLF
-44 VWSILVSLTSVFNPL
+44 FWSILVSLTSVINPL

-70 NLYAGWALAQG
+70 NLYASWALTQG

-98 LSWLGN
+98 VSWLGN
-104 LFLGPVVFL
+104 LFLGQLLFL

-127 FQTITHITV
+127 FQTISQITV
-136 RTGLAR
+136 RSGLAR
-142 QITILFYLFVVT
+142 QITVLFYLFVLT
-154 LGFGGTYSMIFAF
+154 LGFGGTYSIIFAF
-167 PFIFWSLSHLVKY
+167 PFIFRSLYHLVKY

-214 TTLFLLLYSIADK
+214 TTLFLLLYNIAEK

-266 VTYVLEAFRLNSNY
+266 ATYVLEAFRLNGSYIFN
-280 LLDHL
+280 HL

-297 LTALMTAFAFKEEPT
+297 TTALMTAFAFKEEPT
-312 DARGMRFIGLLGLPI
+312 AARGMRFIGLLGLPI
-327 SFVGVIGLPE
+327 SFVGVLGLPE

-388 FLPLLT
+388 FLPLLA

-408 LSNGVSAERNMAAQH
+408 LSNGVSAERNLAAQH
-423 IHENSTAKD
+423 IRENSTSKD

-441 SLYQQA
+441 SLYKKS
-447 QRLSTISL
+447 QRLSAVSL

-466 NRILLR
+466 NRIFLR
-472 NSLNEASPKF
+472 NALNEASPKF
-482 ILVNKD
+482 ILVNKN
-488 VKLYSD
+488 VKLFSD

>member
-11 EISVSLSAETWQNTN
+11 EISVSSSAETWQNTS
-26 ERRRIEKVIEPL
+26 ERRQIEKIIEPV
-38 PSFRLF
+38 PSLKLF
-44 VWSILVSLTSVFNPL
+44 FWSILVSLTSVINPL

-70 NLYAGWALAQG
+70 NLYASWALTQG

-98 LSWLGN
+98 VSWLGN
-104 LFLGPVVFL
+104 LFLGQLLFL

-127 FQTITHITV
+127 FQTISQITV
-136 RTGLAR
+136 RSGLAR
-142 QITILFYLFVVT
+142 QITVLFYLFVLT
-154 LGFGGTYSMIFAF
+154 LGFGGTYSIIFAF
-167 PFIFWSLSHLVKY
+167 PFIFRSLYHLVKY

-214 TTLFLLLYSIADK
+214 TTLFLLLYNIAEK

-266 VTYVLEAFRLNSNY
+266 ATYVLEAFRLNSSY

-297 LTALMTAFAFKEEPT
+297 TTALMTAFAFKEEPT
-312 DARGMRFIGLLGLPI
+312 AARGMRFIGLLGLPI
-327 SFVGVIGLPE
+327 SFVGVLGLPE

-388 FLPLLT
+388 FLPLLA

-408 LSNGVSAERNMAAQH
+408 LSNGVSAERNLAAQH
-423 IHENSTAKD
+423 IRENSTSKD

-441 SLYQQA
+441 SLYKKS
-447 QRLSTISL
+447 QRLSAVSL

-466 NRILLR
+466 NRIFLR
-472 NSLNEASPKF
+472 NALNEASPKF
-482 ILVNKD
+482 ILVNKN
-488 VKLYSD
+488 VKLFSD

>member
-11 EISVSLSAETWQNTN
+11 EISVSSSAETWQNTS
-26 ERRRIEKVIEPL
+26 ERRQIEKIIEPV
-38 PSFRLF
+38 PSLKLF
-44 VWSILVSLTSVFNPL
+44 FWSILVSLTSVINPL

-70 NLYAGWALAQG
+70 NLYASWALTQG

-98 LSWLGN
+98 VSWLGN
-104 LFLGPVVFL
+104 LFLGQLLFL

-127 FQTITHITV
+127 FQTISQITV
-136 RTGLAR
+136 RSGLAR
-142 QITILFYLFVVT
+142 QITVLFYLFVLT
-154 LGFGGTYSMIFAF
+154 LGFGGTYSIIFAF
-167 PFIFWSLSHLVKY
+167 PFIFRSLYHLVKY

-214 TTLFLLLYSIADK
+214 TTLFLLLYNIAEK

-266 VTYVLEAFRLNSNY
+266 ATYVLEAFRLNSSY

-297 LTALMTAFAFKEEPT
+297 TTALMTAFAFKEEPT
-312 DARGMRFIGLLGLPI
+312 AARGMRFIGLLGLPI
-327 SFVGVIGLPE
+327 SFVGVLGLPE

-388 FLPLLT
+388 FLPLLA

-408 LSNGVSAERNMAAQH
+408 LSNGVSAERNLAAQH
-423 IHENSTAKD
+423 IRENSTSKD

-441 SLYQQA
+441 SLYKKS
-447 QRLSTISL
+447 QRLSAVSL

-466 NRILLR
+466 NRIFLR
-472 NSLNEASPKF
+472 NALNEASPKF

-488 VKLYSD
+488 VKLFSD
-494 IKKKISQDYEEV
+494 VKKKISQDYEEV

>member
-327 SFVGVIGLPE
+327 SFVGVLGLPE

-356 WLDTGGDRDGHER
+356 WLDTGGERDEHER